1 MGEMFYQYVWQY
13 KMYGSEM
20 MSTVDG
26 DEIEIVSQGLRNS
39 DAGPD
44 FFNAKVKI
52 NGTLWAGNIEI
63 HTDSSSWYRHG
74 HDKDHAYDNV
84 ILHVVGKSDGQRI
97 YNACGRQIPEVQLRY
112 PKILEERYDELM
124 TARSPIRCKEHIA
137 KVNEMEINSWLD
149 RLLFERFE
157 QRNKHVE
164 QLFAEFNGDWNQ
176 VCFCLLARSLG
187 GSVNGE
193 PMELLARST
202 PVKILA
208 KHNNPLQMEALLFGQ
223 SGLLPQVS
231 DGSEYVDA
239 LIREYNFLKVKFS
252 LEPMESSVW
261 KFLRLRPSNFPSIRI
276 SQLAFVVALAQGN
289 FESVFRSIDIKTL
302 MNVLAVSASD
312 YWNTHYTFGKESGA
326 DCRKQIG
333 VNTRRLMIINAI
345 IPFVFAYVRRYGKE
359 QEQRNIMNMLSFLPI
374 EKNSKLDAWIECG
387 IVPKDEGEA
396 QALLLLRKEYCD
408 KANCLMCRIGHLV
421 WKAV

>member
-1 MGEMFYQYVWQY
+1 
-13 KMYGSEM
+13 
-20 MSTVDG
+20 
-26 DEIEIVSQGLRNS
+26 
-39 DAGPD
+39 
-44 FFNAKVKI
+44 
-52 NGTLWAGNIEI
+52 
-63 HTDSSSWYRHG
+63 
-74 HDKDHAYDNV
+74 
-84 ILHVVGKSDGQRI
+84 
-97 YNACGRQIPEVQLRY
+97 
-112 PKILEERYDELM
+112 
-124 TARSPIRCKEHIA
+124 
-137 KVNEMEINSWLD
+137 
-149 RLLFERFE
+149 
-157 QRNKHVE
+157 
-164 QLFAEFNGDWNQ
+164 
-176 VCFCLLARSLG
+176 
-187 GSVNGE
+187 
-193 PMELLARST
+193 
-202 PVKILA
+202 
-208 KHNNPLQMEALLFGQ
+208 MEALLFGQ

-231 DGSEYVDA
+231 DGSEYVGA

-312 YWNTHYTFGKESGA
+312 YWNTHYTFSKESGT
-326 DCRKQIG
+326 DCRKLIG

-345 IPFVFAYVRRYGKE
+345 IPFVFAYVRRYGNE

-408 KANCLMCRIGHLV
+408 KAKCLMCRIGHLV